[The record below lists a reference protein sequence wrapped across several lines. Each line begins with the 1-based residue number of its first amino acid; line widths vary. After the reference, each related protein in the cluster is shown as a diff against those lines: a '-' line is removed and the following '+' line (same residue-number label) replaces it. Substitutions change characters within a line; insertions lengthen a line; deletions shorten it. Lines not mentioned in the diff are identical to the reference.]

1 VNQNPLSGN
10 TRFKGHRT
18 QLEWTLRV
26 ICGEMKELSH
36 RSTNLTTVYSLR
48 C

>member
-10 TRFKGHRT
+10 TRCNNHRT
-18 QLEWTLRV
+18 LPEWTLRV

-36 RSTNLTTVYSLR
+36 RSTSVISVYHLR
-48 C
+48 R